1 MARINLL
8 PWREELRE
16 QRKQQFLVILGGVLV
31 ASAALVF
38 LGDQYF
44 TAAIENQNA
53 RNDFLRKEIV
63 VLDAR
68 IKEISELKSRRQQLL
83 ERMKI
88 IQDLQGNR
96 PIIGRVFDQ
105 LVRTLPD
112 GVYFTDL
119 KMTGRNIAI
128 AGAAESNNRVSNL
141 MRNMD
146 ASEWLTAPTL
156 NEVKAVTQGG
166 GGPGQRVPVDRAAD
180 AAGRAGC
187 QGQEW
192 GCARSQEMSLASSLE
207 SLRKIDINDLDLN
220 NIGSWPAAVKVIVC
234 VLLTAAVLA
243 LGYNFHLSD
252 MQAQLE
258 QQAAEEE
265 TLKQQFSTK
274 AFQAANLEAYK
285 AQMKEMEESFGALLR
300 QLPSDTEVPGLL
312 EDITRTG
319 LGSGLEF
326 EEIKLLPEV
335 TQQFYIELPI
345 QISVVGGY
353 HDLATFVS
361 GVSSLPR
368 IVTLHDFEIKPV
380 EPGSTSKLRMSILAK
395 TYRYNDKGLKK

>member
-119 KMTGRNIAI
+119 KMTGKNIAI
-128 AGAAESNNRVSNL
+128 GVQQPRFQSHAQHGRV
-141 MRNMD
+141 RVAD
-146 ASEWLTAPTL
+146 RPDPERG
-156 NEVKAVTQGG
+156 QGG
-166 GGPGQRVPVDRAAD
+166 DPGRGGPGQRVPTDRAAD
-180 AAGRAGC
+180 AARRGRR
-187 QGQEW
+187 QGEAW

-335 TQQFYIELPI
+335 AQQFYIELPI

-380 EPGSTSKLRMSILAK
+380 APGSTSKLRMSILAK